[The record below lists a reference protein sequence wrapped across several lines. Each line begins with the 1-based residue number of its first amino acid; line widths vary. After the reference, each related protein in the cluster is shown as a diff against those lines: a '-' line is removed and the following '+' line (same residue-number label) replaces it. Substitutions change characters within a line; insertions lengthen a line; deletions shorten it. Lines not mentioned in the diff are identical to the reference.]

1 MRKTL
6 LTVLAITGSVS
17 TAAFAAD
24 REIKV
29 DDRLDAS
36 AETLTDMMRAADK
49 GIPQD
54 LLDKAH
60 CVVVVPGMKKAGF
73 IFGAKYGRGFAG
85 CRRRG
90 GSGWTAP
97 AAVRGEWR

>member
-1 MRKTL
+1 MKMN
-6 LTVLAITGSVS
+6 LTNRMGVLAIASSLS
-17 TAAFAAD
+17 TAAFAAK
-24 REIKV
+24 EIKV

-36 AETLTDMMRAADK
+36 AETLTDMMKASDK

-60 CVVVVPGMKKAGF
+60 CVVVIPGMKKGGF
-73 IFGAKYGRGFAG
+73 IFGAKYGLGFAT

-90 GSGWTAP
+90 VSGWSASATP
-97 AAVRGEWR
+97 TRM